1 MITGGSSVDFDM
13 KRQKRDHYRS
23 INHVVITGPVVQ
35 TKWSH
40 VPLNFDSRDVDL
52 RSAPHIDAMVINCSV
67 AGWDLHKVLVDNGS
81 QADIIFLHAFDCM
94 GISHNLLKPSDNPL
108 YGFGGKGTFPVGKI
122 ELPLSFSV
130 APNARS
136 EQVTFDIVDMVY
148 PYNAIMG
155 QGSIH
160 KFEAAI
166 HGLYLCMKIPGP
178 QGVITV
184 YGNQQT
190 ARNIE
195 RDFVPGQR
203 NIHYLTT
210 QREVP
215 EAARPAA
222 NEHETTQLQS
232 NDGTKTVPLDPA
244 TPKQTVII
252 SEDLTSQDEEKLIS
266 CLSRNKDVFAWS
278 ALDLV
283 GVSRTVIEHS
293 LGIDPS
299 VRPKK
304 QWLCKMSDEKIE
316 AAKAEVHRLLE
327 ANFIE
332 PVAYPT
338 WLTNVV
344 MVQKKSSKWRMC
356 IDFTSLNKACPKDNF
371 PLPRIDKI
379 VDSVAG
385 CKVMSLLDCFSG
397 YHQIYMKEEDKA
409 STSFITPFGTYCFIR
424 MPEGLKNA
432 GSTFSRLSKTV
443 LESQVGRNIFRY
455 VDDIVVASKNK
466 ADHLADLAETFANMR
481 DARLRLNPEKC
492 VFGVRQGKI
501 LGYLVSHRG
510 IEANPTKIQA
520 IINMTP
526 PQSARDVQRL
536 TGRLAALNRFISKS
550 AERSLPFLK
559 TLRGA
564 KDFAWGPEQAAAFAS
579 LKQHLSDLAILTSPD
594 PSLPLLLY
602 IATSPHAVSAAL
614 VQEQNREGTT
624 RQCPVYYMS
633 EVLTASKCNM
643 TELEKIFYAV
653 VMASRKLRHYFKAFK
668 VRVTSDRGLGE
679 LFRYPEASVRIA
691 KWAAELS
698 GYHITFEP
706 RTAIKSQVLADFIV
720 DWTGPVT

>member
-1 MITGGSSVDFDM
+1 
-13 KRQKRDHYRS
+13 
-23 INHVVITGPVVQ
+23 
-35 TKWSH
+35 
-40 VPLNFDSRDVDL
+40 
-52 RSAPHIDAMVINCSV
+52 
-67 AGWDLHKVLVDNGS
+67 
-81 QADIIFLHAFDCM
+81 M
-94 GISHNLLKPSDNPL
+94 GISHSLLKPSDNPL
-108 YGFGGKGTFPVGKI
+108 YGFGGKDTFPVGKI
-122 ELPLSFSV
+122 KLPLSFGV

-155 QGSIH
+155 RGSIN

-203 NIHYLTT
+203 NIHCLTT

-215 EAARPAA
+215 EATRPAA
-222 NEHETTQLQS
+222 NEHEKEQLQS

-283 GVSRTVIEHS
+283 GVSRTVIEHNR
-293 LGIDPS
+293 GIDPS

-304 QWLCKMSDEKIE
+304 QRLRKMSDEKTK
-316 AAKAEVHRLLE
+316 AAKAEVHHLLE

-332 PVAYPT
+332 LVAYPM
-338 WLTNVV
+338 WLANVV
-344 MVQKKSSKWRMC
+344 MVQKKSSKWRMW
-356 IDFTSLNKACPKDNF
+356 IDFTSINKACPKDNF
-371 PLPRIDKI
+371 PLPRINKI
-379 VDSVAG
+379 IDSAG
-385 CKVMSLLDCFSG
+385 GCEVMSLLDCFSS
-397 YHQIYMKEEDKA
+397 YHQICMKEEDKA
-409 STSFITPFGTYCFIR
+409 STSFITPFGMYYFIR
-424 MPEGLKNA
+424 MPDGLKNV
-432 GSTFSRLSKTV
+432 GSTFSRLTKTV
-443 LESQVGRNIFRY
+443 LESQVGQNIFTY
-455 VDDIVVASKNK
+455 VDDIVVANKNK
-466 ADHLADLAETFANMR
+466 ADHLANLIETFANMR

-526 PQSARDVQRL
+526 PQSAKDVQRL

-564 KDFAWGPEQAAAFAS
+564 KDFAWGPEQVAAFAS
-579 LKQHLSDLAILTSPD
+579 LKKHLSDLAILTSPD
-594 PSLPLLLY
+594 PSLLLLLY
-602 IATSPHAVSAAL
+602 IAASPHAVSAAL
-614 VQEQNREGTT
+614 VQEQNREGPT

-643 TELEKIFYAV
+643 TELEKISYAV
-653 VMASRKLRHYFKAFK
+653 VMASHKLRHYFEAFK

-679 LFRYPEASVRIA
+679 LFRNPEASVRIA
-691 KWAAELS
+691 KWAAELY
-698 GYHITFEP
+698 GYHITFEL
-706 RTAIKSQVLADFIV
+706 RTSIKSQVLVDFIV
-720 DWTGPVT
+720 DWTGPVMQQDEP